1 MLQVKFSKIQEE
13 IGRRAK
19 EKNSSEGGLIWE
31 RWMREKKGEER
42 MDHQDEWGHVDEMLS
57 CKQWLRNKSNLTIK
71 KR

>member
-13 IGRRAK
+13 IERRAK

-42 MDHQDEWGHVDEMLS
+42 MDH
-57 CKQWLRNKSNLTIK
+57 
-71 KR
+71 